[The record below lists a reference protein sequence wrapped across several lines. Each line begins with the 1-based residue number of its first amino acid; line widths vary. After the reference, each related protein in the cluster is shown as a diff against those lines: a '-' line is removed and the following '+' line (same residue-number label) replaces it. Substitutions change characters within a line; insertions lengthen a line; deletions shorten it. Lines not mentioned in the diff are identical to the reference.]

1 VVDTATLDRA
11 TDRIHQ
17 HPGPLAPIERGSCQL
32 TTVLGQVT
40 EAAGQPHIQLLIAN
54 WYRRLIAWPAAG
66 SPTSNQIRRRSRHAM
81 ESLVSRQP
89 RAMTSQR
96 PDGRAVI
103 EPAAFRGPQGVR
115 ARSVSTGVTALQW
128 CWVAGTSHAD
138 GQAGESNRSAMSRTS
153 CAPRCGSAFL
163 SSHVRRRVCLSIPR
177 AIRSARSTSG
187 AAYALPPSW
196 RRRGGMA
203 GRARGGCAFR
213 VEATGHSG
221 VVSSHW
227 PPRGNA
233 GVPGSCRVQLTAMMS
248 MPMRLRLVAS
258 SSRHNAEGR

>member
-1 VVDTATLDRA
+1 RRVVDTATGDRA

-32 TTVLGQVT
+32 TTVPGQVT

-103 EPAAFRGPQGVR
+103 EPAAFRGLQGVR

-128 CWVAGTSHAD
+128 CW
-138 GQAGESNRSAMSRTS
+138 
-153 CAPRCGSAFL
+153 
-163 SSHVRRRVCLSIPR
+163 
-177 AIRSARSTSG
+177 
-187 AAYALPPSW
+187 
-196 RRRGGMA
+196 
-203 GRARGGCAFR
+203 
-213 VEATGHSG
+213 
-221 VVSSHW
+221 
-227 PPRGNA
+227 
-233 GVPGSCRVQLTAMMS
+233 
-248 MPMRLRLVAS
+248 
-258 SSRHNAEGR
+258 